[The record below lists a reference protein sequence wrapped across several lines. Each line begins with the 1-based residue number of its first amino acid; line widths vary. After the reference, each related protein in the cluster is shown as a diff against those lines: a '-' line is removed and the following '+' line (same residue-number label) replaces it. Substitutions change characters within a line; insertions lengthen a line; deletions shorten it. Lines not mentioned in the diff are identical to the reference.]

1 MAQIS
6 GSAFETC
13 VHTPS
18 SIAQTPNIVIVDLTN
33 DVRSW
38 EGLATTC
45 NWKATVIESVF
56 SVKPE
61 TCTEA
66 DCIIMRAPEAKG
78 DRVSMLARQIRQ
90 QAGSD
95 DLPIIVVL
103 SASSLDHADQ
113 LIQAG
118 ATDFVVEPLR
128 DSELTARVNQQLRL
142 RNSGGLQ
149 SHNQVRI
156 EEQLQKR
163 TKALR
168 SVLERMIETERQV
181 NKAHADTVRR
191 LGVASEYKDEDTGE
205 HISRVGAYARILA
218 RGIGMASDEA
228 DTLRE
233 ASALHDVGKIGIP
246 DAILLKPGKLDA
258 DEWTIMKT
266 HTTIGAKIL
275 AGSKSH
281 LLQLGEKLAMTHHEK
296 WDGSGYPNG
305 ISGEDI
311 PIEGRICAVADF
323 YDAVSSDRPYRSA
336 MPQAK
341 VLSLLREGS
350 GAHFDPRLIR
360 IFFDNIEAITKIRE
374 QYCERE
380 YLRSRRNP
388 HPISSIG
395 LI

>member
-1 MAQIS
+1 MAHQL
-6 GSAFETC
+6 GSAVE
-13 VHTPS
+13 VHERTSS
-18 SIAQTPNIVIVDLTN
+18 SIVQTPNIVIVDLT
-33 DVRSW
+33 DDARSW
-38 EGLATTC
+38 EGFATTC
-45 NWKATVIESVF
+45 GWKAAVTESAF
-56 SVKPE
+56 SISAEV
-61 TCTEA
+61 CAEA
-66 DCIIMRAPEAKG
+66 DCIILRAPEAKG
-78 DRVSMLARQIRQ
+78 DRVTILTRQIRQ
-90 QAGSD
+90 QASSE
-95 DLPIIVVL
+95 DLPIVVVL
-103 SASSLDHADQ
+103 SASALDNADQ

-142 RNSGGLQ
+142 RRSGGLQ
-149 SHNQVRI
+149 THNQVRI
-156 EEQLQKR
+156 EEQLLQR

-305 ISGEDI
+305 ISGDDI

-323 YDAVSSDRPYRSA
+323 FDAVSSDRPYRSA

-341 VLSLLREGS
+341 VLELLREGS
-350 GAHFDPRLIR
+350 GAHFDPKLIQ
-360 IFFDNIEAITKIRE
+360 IFFEKIEAITHIRE
-374 QYCERE
+374 QYRERE
-380 YLRSRRNP
+380 VLRSRRGPNP
-388 HPISSIG
+388 VLNTG
-395 LI
+395 LA